1 MSEELRILAVDD
13 EIGMREG
20 IRRVLTKRGY
30 AVDAA
35 ANGEEAIALLESYDY
50 QIVLVD
56 LKMPGIDGFQV
67 TQYLQEHCP
76 QSVPV
81 VVSAFATVEAA
92 VEVTRR
98 GAFDFLVKPFTPT
111 DLLQVV
117 ERSAGQ
123 YELIRDREQYLTE
136 LSSERTLSRQIIN
149 SMRDGVVVL
158 NINRKPALMNPRAE
172 MLLDRRYT
180 VDLELRDLPFSER
193 IHEAID
199 RILADGAE
207 HYEARSFQEDMDG
220 RMLRLRVAPYLRGD
234 EMAGVLV
241 IISDVTE
248 QWKAEQDKGRFVSM
262 VAHELAS
269 PIGAMLSYINLILT
283 GLLDDNIPEIHRI
296 MERSKIRGEALLNLV
311 QDLQYFNRRDR
322 GRTEK
327 SAEWLDLRSVIQ
339 EQAQFLNVQAEAKS
353 VHIQVCAETRD
364 YPVLADR
371 GDLDRIFMNL
381 ISNGIKYNRENG
393 TLTIQ
398 LRRVEPDGAVDVEVC
413 DTGIGMSREEMQHL
427 FEKFYRVK
435 NRDTSG
441 IPGTGLGL
449 ATVKR
454 VLEEYNGRIEVDS
467 EPGRGTTFTVHLPP
481 AAMRSQGSPSAS

>member
-1 MSEELRILAVDD
+1 MSSELRVLAVDD
-13 EIGMREG
+13 EVGMREG
-20 IRRVLTKRGY
+20 IQRVLTKRGY
-30 AVDAA
+30 AVDTA
-35 ANGEEAIALLESYDY
+35 ANGEEAIAQLQARDY

-76 QSVPV
+76 RSVPV

-92 VEVTRR
+92 VDVTRR

-117 ERSAGQ
+117 ERSARQ
-123 YELIRDREQYLTE
+123 YELIREREQYLTE
-136 LSSERTLSRQIIN
+136 LSSERNLSRQIIN
-149 SMRDGVVVL
+149 SMRDGVMVL

-180 VDLELRDLPFSER
+180 GDLELRDLPFSEG

-207 HYEARSFQEDMDG
+207 HYEARSFQEELGG
-220 RMLRLRVAPYLRGD
+220 RMLQLRVAPYLRGE

-241 IISDVTE
+241 IISDITE
-248 QWKAEQDKGRFVSM
+248 QWKAEQDKDRFVSM

-283 GLLDDNIPEIHRI
+283 GLLDENIQEIHRI
-296 MERSKIRGEALLNLV
+296 MERSKIRGEALLTLV
-311 QDLQYFNRRDR
+311 QDLQYFNRRDG

-327 SAEWLDLRSVIQ
+327 SAEWLDLRAVIQ

-353 VHIQVCAETRD
+353 VRIQVCAEAGD

-381 ISNGIKYNRENG
+381 ISNGIKYNREHG

-398 LRRVEPDGAVDVEVC
+398 LRRAAPDGAIDVEVS
-413 DTGIGMSREEMQHL
+413 DTGIGMSEEEMQHL
-427 FEKFYRVK
+427 FEEFYRVK
-435 NRDTSG
+435 NPDTSG

-454 VLEEYNGRIEVDS
+454 VLEEYNGRIQVSSD
-467 EPGRGTTFTVHLPP
+467 PGKGTTFTVHLPP
-481 AAMRSQGSPSAS
+481 PATLSRG